1 MGIWS
6 WLFPTDEDRLAK
18 ARALMA
24 TGKHAQAR
32 KVLLHCKHE
41 DAEKLYD
48 ECSVAVD
55 RDEAASFKKQLKA
68 EGFHGW
74 KVEVGVKNAKLKA
87 ELEALI
93 TEELAKAGVDLS
105 LPQIDEGKL
114 PAAVRRAQRR
124 TKVASRETGP
134 VRLVPMVEGNL
145 ARQLAAQQRQQ
156 KS

>member
-6 WLFPTDEDRLAK
+6 WLFPSDEDRLAK

-24 TGKHAQAR
+24 DGKHAQAR
-32 KVLLHCKHE
+32 KVLLHCHHA

-48 ECSVAVD
+48 ECTVAVD
-55 RDEAASFKKQLKA
+55 RGEAASYKKQLKA

-74 KVEVGVKNAKLKA
+74 KVEVTVRNAKLKA

-93 TEELAKAGVDLS
+93 AEELQKAGVDLH
-105 LPQIDEGKL
+105 LPQIDEGQL

-124 TKVASRETGP
+124 TKTVTRETGP
-134 VRLVPMVEGNL
+134 VRLVPIVDGNL
-145 ARQLAAQQRQQ
+145 ARQMAAQQQ
-156 KS
+156 KG